1 MLRALSASRPPAPTA
16 ARAFSTSAS
25 AAGGHRVRKT
35 HNALKEQR
43 WVREQARRPN
53 PVLGTRPGEEWKWDK
68 CDLAKILV
76 LEKDFA
82 SIPVTEARHKEQ
94 LPVGE
99 VEMPQQFAYGV
110 HNEEKKVLFR
120 YLPYLS
126 ATTEVLTMNE
136 NDPKKVE
143 AIKAGEA
150 AELQKSQNFAKLI
163 DLRNTN
169 AAGLAYENR
178 KRIIATFSDPSKP
191 NDPGR
196 TEVQVAIL
204 TYRIRKLYEHLT
216 SFKRDVGNRL
226 PLRKLVHQRAKLL
239 RYLKRV
245 DRARWN
251 ILLERCGLEP
261 DAVEGELI
269 V

>member
-1 MLRALSASRPPAPTA
+1 MRTYIRRKSANSHDQVCTVRRDFAPRARAASGERQHPPTTTTTTASMLRALSATRPPAPTA

-126 ATTEVLTMNE
+126 ATTEVLVRGLPYFLIQSLTE
-136 NDPKKVE
+136 PTVDHERERPEEGRSDQGRRGCRV
-143 AIKAGEA
+143 
-150 AELQKSQNFAKLI
+150 AE
-163 DLRNTN
+163 
-169 AAGLAYENR
+169 E
-178 KRIIATFSDPSKP
+178 P
-191 NDPGR
+191 
-196 TEVQVAIL
+196 E
-204 TYRIRKLYEHLT
+204 
-216 SFKRDVGNRL
+216 
-226 PLRKLVHQRAKLL
+226 LRKAH
-239 RYLKRV
+239 
-245 DRARWN
+245 
-251 ILLERCGLEP
+251 
-261 DAVEGELI
+261 
-269 V
+269 

>member
-126 ATTEVLTMNE
+126 ATTEVLVRGLPYFLIQSLTE
-136 NDPKKVE
+136 PT
-143 AIKAGEA
+143 A

-191 NDPGR
+191 DDPGR

-216 SFKRDVGNRL
+216 GFKRDVGNRL

>member
-1 MLRALSASRPPAPTA
+1 MLRALSASRPPA
-16 ARAFSTSAS
+16 RAFSTTAAAS
-25 AAGGHRVRKT
+25 GGHRVRKT

-43 WVREQARRPN
+43 WAREQARRPN
-53 PVLGTRPGEEWKWDK
+53 PVLGTRPGEEWKWEQ
-68 CDLAKILV
+68 CELAKVLV
-76 LEKDFA
+76 LEEHFSKA
-82 SIPVTEARHKEQ
+82 PPEAVRAREQ
-94 LPVGE
+94 LPVGA
-99 VEMPQQFAYGV
+99 VDMPQQFAYGV
-110 HNEEKKVLFR
+110 HDEEKKVLFR

-126 ATTEVLTMNE
+126 ATTEVL
-136 NDPKKVE
+136 VE
-143 AIKAGEA
+143 AVKAGEA
-150 AELQKSQNFAKLI
+150 AELQKAQNFAQLI

-178 KRIIATFSDPSKP
+178 KRIVAAFSDPSKP
-191 NDPGR
+191 DDPGR

-204 TYRIRKLYEHLT
+204 TYRIRNLYQHLT
-216 SFKRDVGNRL
+216 TFKRDVGNRL

-239 RYLKRV
+239 RYLKRI

>member
-1 MLRALSASRPPAPTA
+1 MLRALSTSRPPAPTA

-53 PVLGTRPGEEWKWDK
+53 PVLGTRPGEEWKWDR

-126 ATTEVLTMNE
+126 AATEVL
-136 NDPKKVE
+136 VR
-143 AIKAGEA
+143 G
-150 AELQKSQNFAKLI
+150 
-163 DLRNTN
+163 
-169 AAGLAYENR
+169 
-178 KRIIATFSDPSKP
+178 
-191 NDPGR
+191 
-196 TEVQVAIL
+196 L
-204 TYRIRKLYEHLT
+204 TYFL
-216 SFKRDVGNRL
+216 
-226 PLRKLVHQRAKLL
+226 
-239 RYLKRV
+239 
-245 DRARWN
+245 
-251 ILLERCGLEP
+251 IL
-261 DAVEGELI
+261 
-269 V
+269 

>member
-1 MLRALSASRPPAPTA
+1 
-16 ARAFSTSAS
+16 
-25 AAGGHRVRKT
+25 
-35 HNALKEQR
+35 
-43 WVREQARRPN
+43 
-53 PVLGTRPGEEWKWDK
+53 
-68 CDLAKILV
+68 
-76 LEKDFA
+76 
-82 SIPVTEARHKEQ
+82 
-94 LPVGE
+94 
-99 VEMPQQFAYGV
+99 
-110 HNEEKKVLFR
+110 
-120 YLPYLS
+120 
-126 ATTEVLTMNE
+126 MNE

-178 KRIIATFSDPSKP
+178 KRIIVTFSDPSKP

-239 RYLKRV
+239 R
-245 DRARWN
+245 
-251 ILLERCGLEP
+251 
-261 DAVEGELI
+261 
-269 V
+269 